1 MSVALLEVPRRLV
14 LPLAL
19 AVLAVTGC
27 AGPSTSLTNM
37 WRDPQFAPPM
47 RSMMIMGV
55 MRNPAARRNWEDR
68 MSEELATH
76 HVHAVP
82 SYTLF
87 PGDLTDTDAVIT
99 GVRREGFDGVMIV
112 HPLGTESQSH
122 YVPGYV
128 RDVPT
133 LGYDRWYGVYYN
145 YYRHIY
151 EPGYVETEQV
161 VRHQIDVYSTGPDG
175 RLVWTGTSESVDPAS
190 RDEVRVKVADRVVAE
205 LVSAKVLSKT

>member
-1 MSVALLEVPRRLV
+1 MSAAVLGVPRRLA
-14 LPLAL
+14 LPLAFAIL
-19 AVLAVTGC
+19 ALTGC

-47 RSMMIMGV
+47 QSIMVIGV
-55 MRNPAARRNWEDR
+55 MRNPAGRRNWEDR
-68 MSEELATH
+68 MSEELSAH

-82 SYTLF
+82 SYSLF
-87 PGDLTDTDAVIT
+87 PGELPDTDAVIT
-99 GVRREGFDGVMIV
+99 GVQRQGFDGVMIV

-128 RDVPT
+128 REVPT

-145 YYRHIY
+145 YYRRIY

-161 VRHQIDVYSTGPDG
+161 VRHQIDVYSTGADG

-190 RDEVRVKVADRVVAE
+190 RDEVRVKVADKVVAE
-205 LVSAKVLSKT
+205 LVASRVLTKG